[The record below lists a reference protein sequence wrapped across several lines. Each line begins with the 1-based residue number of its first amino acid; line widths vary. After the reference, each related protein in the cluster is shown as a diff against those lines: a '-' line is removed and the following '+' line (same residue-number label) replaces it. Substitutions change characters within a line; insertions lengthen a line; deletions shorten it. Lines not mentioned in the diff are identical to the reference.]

1 MKSRSLLLIALVVI
15 GGTPN
20 AGGRQEP
27 SYRDVAKLLLDDG
40 EARERAKE
48 TLVASKDTTLLAPS
62 TMSLFSFT
70 SLGGVRR
77 YAKLQR

>member
-1 MKSRSLLLIALVVI
+1 MQ
-15 GGTPN
+15 
-20 AGGRQEP
+20 GGRQEP